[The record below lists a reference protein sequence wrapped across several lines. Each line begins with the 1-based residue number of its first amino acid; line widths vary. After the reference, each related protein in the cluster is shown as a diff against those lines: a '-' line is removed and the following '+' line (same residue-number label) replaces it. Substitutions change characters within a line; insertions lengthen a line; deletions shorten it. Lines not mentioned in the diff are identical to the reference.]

1 MEEPMKKQDF
11 LRFVEDVLEVDTNS
25 IDDDTLLVDIEN
37 WDSLA
42 FVSFIA
48 LVDEHLEV
56 TLEPSS
62 LADAISIADLL
73 APIMDK
79 FKG

>member
-1 MEEPMKKQDF
+1 MKKQDF
-11 LRFVEDVLEVDTNS
+11 LRLVEDVLEVDTNS
-25 IDDDTLLVDIEN
+25 IDDDTLFVDIEN

-73 APIMDK
+73 APIIDK

>member
-1 MEEPMKKQDF
+1 MKKQDF